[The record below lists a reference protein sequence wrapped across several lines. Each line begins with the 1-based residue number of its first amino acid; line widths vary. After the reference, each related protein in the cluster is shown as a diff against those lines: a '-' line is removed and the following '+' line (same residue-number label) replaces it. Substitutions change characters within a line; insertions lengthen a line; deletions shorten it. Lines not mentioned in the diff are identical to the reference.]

1 MYLESILWY
10 LSLPVLVFVAYHFI
24 RLNLNFFEKNRKD

>member
-10 LSLPVLVFVAYHFI
+10 LSLPVLVFVAYHFVKF
-24 RLNLNFFEKNRKD
+24 NLKVFEKNRKD